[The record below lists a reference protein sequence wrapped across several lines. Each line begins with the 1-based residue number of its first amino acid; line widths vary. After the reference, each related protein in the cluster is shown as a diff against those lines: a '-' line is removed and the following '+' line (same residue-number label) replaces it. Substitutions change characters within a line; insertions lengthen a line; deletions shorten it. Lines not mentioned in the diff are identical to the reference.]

1 MKTHVATADA
11 TISEDAANGI
21 RDLLEGILD
30 KVVLEEKKEDDKA
43 DEEEEDEAASDEVF
57 HSALTGSDDEEEGF
71 DDYRSEYCADKNV
84 GNFSKLYSFVS
95 ERNVVF
101 WTGRGRRHPS

>member
-11 TISEDAANGI
+11 TTSEDAANAANGI

-30 KVVLEEKKEDDKA
+30 KVVLEEKKKDDKA

-57 HSALTGSDDEEEGF
+57 HSALTGSDEEEDGF

-84 GNFSKLYSFVS
+84 SSFSKLNKFVS
-95 ERNVVF
+95 ERNVM
-101 WTGRGRRHPS
+101 S

>member
-11 TISEDAANGI
+11 TTSEDASNAANGI

-30 KVVLEEKKEDDKA
+30 KVVLEEKEDDKA

-57 HSALTGSDDEEEGF
+57 HSALTGSDEEEDGF

-84 GNFSKLYSFVS
+84 SSFSKLNLFVS
-95 ERNVVF
+95 ERNVM
-101 WTGRGRRHPS
+101 S